1 MSSSSLNSYSSYGG
15 STSKKTPK
23 RITRENDI
31 DKVEKIKT
39 QLDSL
44 KIELDTYKANL
55 APEVNLED
63 YRLDNHEARKLMT
76 TLESF
81 ANELSSKL
89 SVMKQLSTV
98 PKDQPSL
105 VIDDEALAEAK
116 RTVEDAKCILEN
128 LRVTG
133 RAE

>member
-1 MSSSSLNSYSSYGG
+1 M
-15 STSKKTPK
+15 
-23 RITRENDI
+23 
-31 DKVEKIKT
+31 EKIKT